1 MEGWRDIKSAPK
13 DGIRILLGF
22 QFCQNFDVVAHY
34 IADDWRL
41 SGFSSTL
48 AGRPK
53 PTHWMP
59 LPIAPGLEGAKYAE

>member
-13 DGIRILLGF
+13 NGTRVLLGF
-22 QFCQNFDVVAHY
+22 QFYQDFDVVAHY
-34 IADDWRL
+34 IEDRWRL
-41 SGFSSTL
+41 SGFSGTL
-48 AGRPK
+48 AGRSE